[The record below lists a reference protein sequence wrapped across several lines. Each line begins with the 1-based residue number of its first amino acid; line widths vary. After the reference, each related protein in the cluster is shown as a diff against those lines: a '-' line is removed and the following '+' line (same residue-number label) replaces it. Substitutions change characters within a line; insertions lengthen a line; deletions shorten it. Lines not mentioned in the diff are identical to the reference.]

1 MMLFILK
8 NFILH
13 KEIFMTT
20 QTQQT
25 LPPSIFPARFQ
36 ILSGSA
42 LKLLAC
48 ILMLIDHTG
57 VLILANWKPALRV
70 LFTIGSTEIT
80 WYRIVRDIG
89 RSAFPIFCFLLIE
102 GFLHTRNRRKYGQNL
117 LLFALISEIPWNF
130 VFSNTWH
137 HPTQNVFFTLFLG
150 YLGLCALEALWEK
163 PVLQLSCIVGL
174 FGFSYIFHADYG
186 WHGFLLIMIMYL
198 FRTRRILQ
206 ALVSTLWM
214 NYEWKMCFS
223 FISINMYNGKRGFI
237 QGKAAK
243 YFFYLFYPLHITIL
257 VIIRNIY
264 FLS

>member
-89 RSAFPIFCFLLIE
+89 QICLPD
-102 GFLHTRNRRKYGQNL
+102 
-117 LLFALISEIPWNF
+117 LLFPSDR
-130 VFSNTWH
+130 
-137 HPTQNVFFTLFLG
+137 
-150 YLGLCALEALWEK
+150 GLPSHEEPPQIRTEPASLR
-163 PVLQLSCIVGL
+163 
-174 FGFSYIFHADYG
+174 AD
-186 WHGFLLIMIMYL
+186 L
-198 FRTRRILQ
+198 
-206 ALVSTLWM
+206 
-214 NYEWKMCFS
+214 
-223 FISINMYNGKRGFI
+223 
-237 QGKAAK
+237 
-243 YFFYLFYPLHITIL
+243 
-257 VIIRNIY
+257 
-264 FLS
+264 

>member
-1 MMLFILK
+1 
-8 NFILH
+8 
-13 KEIFMTT
+13 MTT

-25 LPPSIFPARFQ
+25 LSPSIFPARFQ

-130 VFSNTWH
+130 VFSNT
-137 HPTQNVFFTLFLG
+137 
-150 YLGLCALEALWEK
+150 
-163 PVLQLSCIVGL
+163 CIIRRRM
-174 FGFSYIFHADYG
+174 Y
-186 WHGFLLIMIMYL
+186 FLLCSSDISGSVHWKLCGKNRSFNYPVSWDFLAFLIFSMLIMAGMV
-198 FRTRRILQ
+198 FC
-206 ALVSTLWM
+206 S
-214 NYEWKMCFS
+214 S
-223 FISINMYNGKRGFI
+223 
-237 QGKAAK
+237 
-243 YFFYLFYPLHITIL
+243 
-257 VIIRNIY
+257 
-264 FLS
+264 

>member
-1 MMLFILK
+1 M
-8 NFILH
+8 
-13 KEIFMTT
+13 
-20 QTQQT
+20 
-25 LPPSIFPARFQ
+25 
-36 ILSGSA
+36 
-42 LKLLAC
+42 
-48 ILMLIDHTG
+48 
-57 VLILANWKPALRV
+57 
-70 LFTIGSTEIT
+70 
-80 WYRIVRDIG
+80 
-89 RSAFPIFCFLLIE
+89 
-102 GFLHTRNRRKYGQNL
+102 
-117 LLFALISEIPWNF
+117 
-130 VFSNTWH
+130 
-137 HPTQNVFFTLFLG
+137 QNVFFTLFLG

-223 FISINMYNGKRGFI
+223 FISINMYNGKRGII

-243 YFFYLFYPLHITIL
+243 YFFYLFYPVHLTIL
-257 VIIRNIY
+257 VILRQIL

>member
-1 MMLFILK
+1 
-8 NFILH
+8 
-13 KEIFMTT
+13 MTL
-20 QTQQT
+20 QTQQS
-25 LPPSIFPARFQ
+25 LPPSIFPEKFQ

-70 LFTIGSTEIT
+70 LFTIGSTEFT
-80 WYRIVRDIG
+80 FYRIVRDIG

-117 LLFALISEIPWNF
+117 LIFALISEIPWNF

-150 YLGLCALEALWEK
+150 YLGLCVLEALWER
-163 PVLQLSCIVGL
+163 PVLQFLCIAGL
-174 FGFSYIFHADYG
+174 FAFSYVFHADYG
-186 WHGFLLIMIMYL
+186 WHGFILILLMYL
-198 FRTRRILQ
+198 LRRERFLQ
-206 ALVSTLWM
+206 ALASTIWM

-223 FISINMYNGKRGFI
+223 FIAINMYNGKRGFI

-243 YFFYLFYPLHITIL
+243 YFFYLFYPVHLTIL
-257 VIIRNIY
+257 VILRQIL
-264 FLS
+264 FL

>member
-1 MMLFILK
+1 MEENKQSRGKSLIETAQGMG
-8 NFILH
+8 
-13 KEIFMTT
+13 
-20 QTQQT
+20 
-25 LPPSIFPARFQ
+25 
-36 ILSGSA
+36 LSGST
-42 LKLLAC
+42 LKVIAVLSM
-48 ILMLIDHTG
+48 IVDH
-57 VLILANWKPALRV
+57 WCY
-70 LFTIGSTEIT
+70 LFAEQGTDIYE
-80 WYRIVRDIG
+80 IG
-89 RSAFPIFCFLLIE
+89 RMWIGRGAFPIFCFLLIE

-243 YFFYLFYPLHITIL
+243 YFFYLFYPVHLTIL
-257 VIIRNIY
+257 VILRQIL

>member
-1 MMLFILK
+1 
-8 NFILH
+8 
-13 KEIFMTT
+13 MTT

-25 LPPSIFPARFQ
+25 LPPSIFLARFQ

-70 LFTIGSTEIT
+70 LFTIGSTEVT

-198 FRTRRILQ
+198 FRTQRILQ

-243 YFFYLFYPLHITIL
+243 YFFYLFYPVHLTIL
-257 VIIRNIY
+257 VILRQIL

>member
-1 MMLFILK
+1 MEENK
-8 NFILH
+8 QSRG
-13 KEIFMTT
+13 K
-20 QTQQT
+20 
-25 LPPSIFPARFQ
+25 SQ
-36 ILSGSA
+36 IETAQGMGLSGST
-42 LKLLAC
+42 LKVIAVLSM
-48 ILMLIDHTG
+48 IVDH
-57 VLILANWKPALRV
+57 WCY
-70 LFTIGSTEIT
+70 LFAEQGTDIYE
-80 WYRIVRDIG
+80 IG
-89 RSAFPIFCFLLIE
+89 RMWIGRVAFPIFCFLLIE

-137 HPTQNVFFTLFLG
+137 HPMQNVFFTLFLG

-243 YFFYLFYPLHITIL
+243 YFFYLFYPVHLL
-257 VIIRNIY
+257 VLGVIRVMG
-264 FLS
+264 